1 MGLLRPKAERQAD
14 KAADREADAQALLRK
29 LGINVSP
36 EDINKMN
43 LESLNTI
50 KSMSRGNKLIM
61 AGLALSMGNQVEQT
75 ELALL
80 SALIEQN
87 WILIRQN
94 EAILRKLD
102 QQPN

>member
-1 MGLLRPKAERQAD
+1 MRLMKPKAEREAE
-14 KAADREADAQALLRK
+14 KAENRDADAQTFLRK